1 MSKKEKLLKE
11 LREGGLL
18 SQNAGTGSIAGTDS
32 ISGYGN
38 WDIIVS
44 NANTLPSGNLS
55 NVDALVKNLAF
66 AVNKGNQIGE
76 LIVAFGGSDF
86 VTNMTN
92 NTIGSDYFLPPTH
105 TIFTGPSPTGRGL
118 PKYIATQIAAGLAT
132 VPATQ
137 GPPGPQGVQGP
148 AGPAG
153 PQGSNGS
160 AISDPEFLTKLINA
174 MNNDTFKNTLLNII
188 KAYDGNNKFVT
199 IGDFTNK
206 DVNNNYND
214 GPFKDAIEAG
224 PLVQFKHLPDPS
236 VLGPFTAAARGGS
249 KHKRTRRS
257 KTSKY

>member
-18 SQNAGTGSIAGTDS
+18 SQNGGALSIAGTES
-32 ISGYGN
+32 ITGYGN
-38 WDIIVS
+38 WNNIVRDT
-44 NANTLPSGNLS
+44 NTLPSDAFTNF
-55 NVDALVKNLAF
+55 NVLIKNLAF

-118 PKYIATQIAAGLAT
+118 PKYIATQIAAGLAN

-137 GPPGPQGVQGP
+137 GPQGIQGP
-148 AGPAG
+148 AGAP
-153 PQGSNGS
+153 GSNGS
-160 AISDPEFLTKLINA
+160 AITDAEFLTKLINA